1 MKRIQ
6 WTSVFKKLN
15 GSVMIGFLPKRYSKM
30 MNARLFK
37 QMRSLPILVAVSSLM
52 QILGEFAILTREMS
66 IQLSKK
72 SALHRS
78 KQQNRKD
85 QLQRKNKQKNKQ
97 KNRHHQMQRKQL
109 GNNSFRKNWNK
120 REMKKKNKQ
129 LWRETDWQKRNQQDR
144 PRRKRSKDLLSRK
157 N

>member
-78 KQQNRKD
+78 K
-85 QLQRKNKQKNKQ
+85 
-97 KNRHHQMQRKQL
+97 
-109 GNNSFRKNWNK
+109 
-120 REMKKKNKQ
+120 
-129 LWRETDWQKRNQQDR
+129 
-144 PRRKRSKDLLSRK
+144 
-157 N
+157 